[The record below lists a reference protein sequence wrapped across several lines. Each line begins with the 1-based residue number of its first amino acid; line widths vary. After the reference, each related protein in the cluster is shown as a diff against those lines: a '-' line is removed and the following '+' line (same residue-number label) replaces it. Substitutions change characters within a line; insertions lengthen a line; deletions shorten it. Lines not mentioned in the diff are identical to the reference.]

1 MNHELYLKTAFCCMA
16 CDGDIADEEINLIK
30 HWANENELFKNLD
43 IIILLQ
49 NYIDELRIKGGDFL
63 KSYIKEV
70 ADSNLEEHEELQLIK
85 VAIEMIEADMKVE
98 YSEISFFKKV
108 RRKLRIT
115 DETILAELPD
125 KEDYLLPD
133 IVEDEIFDTSISFD
147 NISINSLIFQDS

>member
-1 MNHELYLKTAFCCMA
+1 MA
-16 CDGDIADEEINLIK
+16 CDGNIADEEINLIK

-49 NYIDELRIKGGDFL
+49 NYIDELRIKGGAFL

-108 RRKLRIT
+108 RHKLRIT
-115 DETILAELPD
+115 DEAILAELPD

-133 IVEDEIFDTSISFD
+133 LVEDKVFDTNISFD